1 MKSGDDLIKFYE
13 NKKESYG
20 DNPYRNISNMLK
32 EVKILH
38 HNDFTGLDH
47 GQSWRSFK
55 GKNFEKLIEHIIVEE
70 VHGLGLEM
78 INGNHLGGTKGKGLS
93 KELQKVRSNLLIDY
107 GEFGKHLPDVDLVIY
122 HPTTCKV
129 IAIISCKITL
139 RERISQTG
147 YWKLKLH
154 NQSATKHIRVY
165 FITLDEDKTLGAVEE
180 GKHYKK
186 ARAIVEMD
194 VDGSYIMTEN
204 NVAETVKVK
213 KFDKFIDDLKELLK
227 Q

>member
-13 NKKESYG
+13 NKKENYG
-20 DNPYRNISNMLK
+20 DNPYRNISNMLE

-38 HNDFTGLDH
+38 HNDFTGSDH

-70 VHGLGLEM
+70 IHGLGLEM
-78 INGNHLGGTKGKGLS
+78 INGNHLAGKKGKALS
-93 KELQKVRSNLLIDY
+93 EKLQKVRSNLLIDY
-107 GEFGKHLPDVDLVIY
+107 GKFGKHLPDVDLVIY

-154 NQSATKHIRVY
+154 NQSTTKHIRVY
-165 FITLDEDKTLGAVEE
+165 FITPDEDNTLATVEE
-180 GKHYKK
+180 GKQYKK
-186 ARAIVEMD
+186 PRAIVEMD

-204 NVAETVKVK
+204 DIVETDKVK
-213 KFDKFIDDLKELLK
+213 MFDKFIDDLKELLK